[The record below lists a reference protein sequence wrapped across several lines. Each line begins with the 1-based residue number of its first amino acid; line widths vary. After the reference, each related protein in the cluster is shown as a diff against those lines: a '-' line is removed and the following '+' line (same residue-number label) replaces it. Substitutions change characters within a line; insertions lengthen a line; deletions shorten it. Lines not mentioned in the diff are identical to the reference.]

1 MPINPEDDMERSAPQ
16 TESAQERGFN
26 VKTDNREYGAAD
38 HDPEGTGDIA
48 DEGPGHRDVAP
59 FDYAQG
65 NPEQRRGA
73 PTGHRTP
80 GSAEGER
87 DRSDQSK

>member
-16 TESAQERGFN
+16 TESAQERGYR
-26 VKTDNREYGAAD
+26 VKVNDRKFGAAD
-38 HDPEGTGDIA
+38 HDTDGHTDIA

-59 FDYAQG
+59 
-65 NPEQRRGA
+65 
-73 PTGHRTP
+73 TGQRTP

-87 DRSDQSK
+87 DRSAQSK